1 MTMVEFSANLLY
13 QRKLAKRNQ
22 SQKENEIKPF
32 RAILNPERNE
42 IKDQQTEMEAKQL
55 NKCLKYE
62 NVGRPFSETIDYLAF
77 VISIGLFIVFNYSYF
92 VGIAVA

>member
-42 IKDQQTEMEAKQL
+42 IKDQQTEMEAKEL
-55 NKCLKYE
+55 NKCLKNE
-62 NVGRPFSETIDYLAF
+62 NVGRPSSETIDYLAF

-92 VGIAVA
+92 VGIAVV